1 MAAGPVIRCERIS
14 KRYTLGTRVAGRT
27 LRDAIAGA
35 VADPLRRQGRIRPE
49 HRPSLWA
56 LKDVSLDVA
65 EGDILALIGRNGAGK
80 STLLKILARI
90 TEPTS
95 GQARIRGRLGSLLEV
110 GTGFHAE
117 LTGRENI
124 YLNGAILGMRRREI
138 ERRFDEIVDFAETER
153 FLDTPLKRYSSGMTV
168 RLAFAVAAHL
178 EPEILLVDEVLAV
191 GDVGFQR
198 KCIGKMSA
206 VANEGRTV
214 VFVSH
219 NMAVIQSLCKRGI
232 LLEGGAVTVDA
243 PIEEA
248 VGAYLR
254 AVEAEAS
261 TELADRPDRTG
272 WQEVRLTGV
281 EAHGANR
288 SDRLATGR
296 PARFVFQ
303 VDRYPGAERARLS
316 LRFTLVN
323 QLGNPIATFASDD
336 LAPADVEAATSDDTF
351 ACEVPALPLV
361 PGRYRIDVEV
371 HGRAYLQDGIE
382 GAAFFDVEEGV
393 LAGRPITADR
403 RGDVVVDHNWTTPS
417 LD

>member
-1 MAAGPVIRCERIS
+1 MSASSVIRCDAIS

-27 LRDAIAGA
+27 LRDAVAGA
-35 VADPLRRQGRIRPE
+35 FADRFRRDGRVRRE
-49 HRPSLWA
+49 HRPPLWA
-56 LKDVSLDVA
+56 LSDVSLDVA

-138 ERRFDEIVDFAETER
+138 EKRFDEIVDFAETER

-206 VANEGRTV
+206 VAHEGRTV

-219 NMAVIQSLCKRGI
+219 NMAVIQSLCRRGI
-232 LLEGGAVTVDA
+232 LLEAGSVAVDA
-243 PIEEA
+243 PIDEA
-248 VGAYLR
+248 VSAYLR
-254 AVEAEAS
+254 AVETDAAADLAERQ
-261 TELADRPDRTG
+261 DRSG
-272 WQEVRLTGV
+272 WNEVWLTGV
-281 EAHGANR
+281 DVRGA
-288 SDRLATGR
+288 DGAVKPATGR
-296 PARFVFQ
+296 AAQFVFTI
-303 VDRYPGAERARLS
+303 DRAAGFERARVS
-316 LRFTLVN
+316 CRFTVVN
-323 QLGNPIATFASDD
+323 LLGHPVATFSSDD
-336 LAPADVEAATSDDTF
+336 LGPADSDSQEAGTF
-351 ACEVPALPLV
+351 TCDVAALPLV

-371 HGRAYLQDGIE
+371 HGRAYLQDAIE
-382 GAAFFDVEEGV
+382 GAAFFDVEQGV
-393 LAGRPITADR
+393 LAGRPVSGDG
-403 RGDVVVDHNWTTPS
+403 RGDVVIDHRWTTPS